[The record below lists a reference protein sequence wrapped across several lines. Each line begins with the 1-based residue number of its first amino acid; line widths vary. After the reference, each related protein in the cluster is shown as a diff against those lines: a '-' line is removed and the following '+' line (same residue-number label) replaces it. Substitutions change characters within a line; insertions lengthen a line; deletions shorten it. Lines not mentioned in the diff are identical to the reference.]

1 MKTKKGMRALS
12 VILMLL
18 LVSTAAVSAGNVL
31 DNKKT
36 IENNYLSVD
45 MAYCIANATFAD
57 FMSSGALPEEEF
69 QNAVVNRV
77 PLIIYDING
86 LKLYYQFNLEID
98 GENVGFIRAAASKV
112 SGCTV
117 TMVQDHPD
125 ATDYELAE
133 ENSKNILITKYGVVA
148 LSSPK
153 VVCYSYPKTG
163 IMFETIN
170 SDGNLKRIIL
180 DAHDYSIIPERKPA
194 FKGDAGIWS
203 VYDDIEFDSI
213 QNRLSKWDE
222 NVKTID
228 FYNDKSSIA
237 DITARSTFNYRK
249 IWNNN
254 NLVAQPN
261 RFWCCV
267 ASGKMIAEW
276 FSSSHTLDYIAGEMD
291 AGTAQN
297 PKGAT
302 TPGELDYYEDSPTGL
317 NRNVQYYNDAGLVT
331 WNRAYDHIQ
340 TKSDPLTSSVPAH
353 ERVCAGWGQYTSGEQ
368 YLYIFD
374 PGPINVGSTY
384 WENWDS
390 VTHTE
395 YILVD

>member
-1 MKTKKGMRALS
+1 MKKGMRTLS

-18 LVSTAAVSAGNVL
+18 MVSTAAVSAGNVL
-31 DNKKT
+31 DNKKA
-36 IENNYLSVD
+36 IENNYVSVEI
-45 MAYCIANATFAD
+45 AYCIANATFDD
-57 FMSSGALPEEEF
+57 FLSSGALPDKEF
-69 QNAVVNRV
+69 QNVVVNRI

-86 LKLYYQFNLEID
+86 LKLYYQFNMEND
-98 GENVGFIRAAASKV
+98 GENVGFIRTAASKV
-112 SGCTV
+112 LGCTV

-125 ATDYELAE
+125 TTDYELAE
-133 ENSKNILITKYGVVA
+133 KNSKNILVAKYGVAA

-153 VVCYSYPKTG
+153 VVSYSYPKMG

-170 SDGNLKRIIL
+170 SDGKITRIIL
-180 DAHDYSIIPERKPA
+180 DVHDYSIIPERKPA
-194 FKGDAGIWS
+194 FKGDAGMWS
-203 VYDDIEFDSI
+203 VYDDIECDSI

-222 NVKTID
+222 YVKNIE
-228 FYNDKSSIA
+228 FYDGKSSLI
-237 DITARSTFNYRK
+237 DISARSTFNYRK
-249 IWNNN
+249 IWNIN

-261 RFWCCV
+261 QFWCCV

-276 FSSSHTLDYIAGEMD
+276 FGSGHTLDYIAGEMG
-291 AGTAQN
+291 AGTSQD
-297 PKGAT
+297 PTGAT
-302 TPGELDYYEDSPTGL
+302 TPGELDYYQDSPTGL
-317 NRNVQYYNDAGLVT
+317 NRNVQYYNAGLVT

-353 ERVCAGWGQYTSGEQ
+353 ERVCAGWGRYTSGEQ

-384 WENWDS
+384 WENWNS
-390 VTHTE
+390 ITHTE